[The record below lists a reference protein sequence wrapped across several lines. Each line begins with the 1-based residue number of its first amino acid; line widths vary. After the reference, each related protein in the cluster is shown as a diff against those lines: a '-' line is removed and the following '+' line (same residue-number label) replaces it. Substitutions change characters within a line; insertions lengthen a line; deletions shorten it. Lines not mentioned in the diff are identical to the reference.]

1 MSKRLTNKR
10 KKIGGGKVGKRK
22 GGDRKRV
29 NDLFQ
34 RSEERSVSNIPPAF
48 CGPIAIIFM
57 TDVSHLV
64 VGYERGWTQTIS
76 QVFTNNFTSFY

>member
-10 KKIGGGKVGKRK
+10 KKIGGGKIGKRK
-22 GGDRKRV
+22 GGDRRRV

-34 RSEERSVSNIPPAF
+34 RAEERSVSNIPSAF
-48 CGPIAIIFM
+48 SGPIAIIFM